1 MKKENLGS
9 VKALKKQL
17 GAAVAMVCVAAV
29 ALGSSTYA
37 WFVTNNKVDAT
48 SSSISA
54 QSNAAFM
61 YIRDEAESSTDL
73 RSDDSSV
80 QSKALYPAHWALTS
94 DTAYADAGNFYKAYA
109 QGVGAAAMDTATLEK
124 IADIKGTET
133 AGTPAAAVASDYAV
147 KNTFYVGTKG
157 TNLTNLI
164 VDDTIAGNIAIVD
177 KSVNSDANAEFDDAL
192 RILVRCGNNWV
203 LCNKDSILGASN
215 TENKLADT
223 VTAGT
228 EQKIEI
234 YVFYD
239 GDSAKIYTN
248 NLEHLTTASKNIKVT
263 FTATPANS

>member
-48 SSSISA
+48 TSTISA
-54 QSNAAFM
+54 QSNAPFL

-192 RILVRCGNNWV
+192 RILVKCGNNWV
-203 LCNKDSILGASN
+203 LCDKDSILGASN

>member
-1 MKKENLGS
+1 MNETKS
-9 VKALKKQL
+9 VKALKKQM
-17 GAAVAMVCVAAV
+17 AAAIAMVCVAAV

-61 YIRDEAESSTDL
+61 YIRDEKETSTDL
-73 RSDDSSV
+73 TSDDSSV
-80 QSKALYPAHWALTS
+80 DSKALYPAHWALTS
-94 DTAYADAGNFYKAYA
+94 EKTTYADAGNFYKAYA
-109 QGVGAAAMDTATLEK
+109 QGVGAAAMDSNTLAK
-124 IADIKGTET
+124 ITDTKGTEKE
-133 AGTPAAAVASDYAV
+133 GTPAAAVASDYAV

-164 VDDTIAGNIAIVD
+164 VDNNTTGNIAIVD
-177 KSVNSDANAEFDDAL
+177 KSAKSNANAEFDDAL
-192 RILVRCGNNWV
+192 RILVTCGDNWV
-203 LCNKDSILGASN
+203 LCDKNSILGASN

-239 GDSAKIYTN
+239 GDSTKIYTN

>member
-1 MKKENLGS
+1 
-9 VKALKKQL
+9 
-17 GAAVAMVCVAAV
+17 
-29 ALGSSTYA
+29 
-37 WFVTNNKVDAT
+37 
-48 SSSISA
+48 
-54 QSNAAFM
+54 
-61 YIRDEAESSTDL
+61 
-73 RSDDSSV
+73 
-80 QSKALYPAHWALTS
+80 
-94 DTAYADAGNFYKAYA
+94 
-109 QGVGAAAMDTATLEK
+109 MDTATLEK

-192 RILVRCGNNWV
+192 RILVKCGNNWV
-203 LCNKDSILGASN
+203 LCDKDSILGASN